1 MGNGR
6 ETEGKRKEGGEG
18 KEGREE
24 KERQNDVGRDE
35 RIRGWEEIGREEYV
49 DSTVVRLNRSRK
61 QNKQHGTVN
70 ADEKE
75 IGQICVSEQ

>member
-1 MGNGR
+1 MGGDR
-6 ETEGKRKEGGEG
+6 KRG
-18 KEGREE
+18 
-24 KERQNDVGRDE
+24 
-35 RIRGWEEIGREEYV
+35 YV